1 VDPNNDVRVQD
12 RWGVRVSRLE
22 LPAARRPTSYPVV
35 RDDDVVEFR
44 FLAETG
50 KTVTIVGS
58 FNGWDPFMTRM
69 TESETGVYTRR
80 LRLAPGTHRYYFM
93 VDGVRIPDPQN
104 EEQQW
109 NTDGKIVSVV
119 QLP

>member
-1 VDPNNDVRVQD
+1 VDPNNDARVAD
-12 RWGVRVSRLE
+12 RWGVQVSQLK
-22 LPAARRPTSYPVV
+22 LPAARSPTSYPVI
-35 RDDDVVEFR
+35 RENDMVEFR
-44 FLAETG
+44 FLAESG

-69 TESETGVYTRR
+69 TESEPGVYIRN

-93 VDGVRIPDPQN
+93 VDGVRIPDPRN
-104 EEQQW
+104 ESQQW